1 VKIAPIVL
9 GSNAYEHLRVG
20 IQVSGRQASGHSEFS
35 RRFWLA
41 LDDSCSNRRQI
52 LHTIRHRRFLDTW
65 HL

>member
-20 IQVSGRQASGHSEFS
+20 IQVSGRQASGHSELS
-35 RRFWLA
+35 RRFWPA
-41 LDDSCSNRRQI
+41 LDDSCAIRRQI
-52 LHTIRHRRFLDTW
+52 LHTIRHRRFPGTW